1 MEKIVNKIDEVK
13 EFKTRGT
20 DANWYTGWN
29 ISKDDR
35 LRYSRL
41 SKESA
46 KAKKKALSEN
56 KVGFYQ
62 VINKPKLNPSR
73 LMPKIKS
80 NGLRALSLFSG
91 GGGMD
96 LGFDK
101 AGFEHVASY
110 ELLDFAADTIR
121 LNRPNWNVFS
131 GDDGDVT
138 DIDWIKYRGKV
149 DVVHGGPPCQ
159 PFSTA
164 GRQKGDK
171 DVRDMVPDHVRC
183 IQEVKPRAFVLEN
196 VQGLSS
202 KKFISYLQKILY
214 KPLEKEYNIKQFI
227 LNASG
232 FGVPQT
238 RKRIIF
244 VGVEK
249 TELNKYEIP
258 LDTHDY
264 SHLTKNFNGKIKTLI
279 PFKRNKIRR
288 KCMGVREAL
297 GLDDIGFDTIAP
309 TLRCTLT
316 GPRSTTSILS
326 STSAKN
332 VWDSINIWP
341 NGVQISREKAS
352 SFETKNGTFRL
363 SVEDCA
369 VIQGFPKNWKFVG
382 PVYKVLGQIGNSV
395 SPPMAYNI
403 AKSISQCLDR

>member
-1 MEKIVNKIDEVK
+1 MGKVVNNSEEIKG
-13 EFKTRGT
+13 FKTKGT
-20 DANWYTGWN
+20 NANWYTGWN
-29 ISKDDR
+29 ISKDER
-35 LRYSRL
+35 LRYSKL

-46 KAKKKALSEN
+46 KAKQKAIAEN
-56 KVGFYQ
+56 KIGYYQ
-62 VINKPKLNPSR
+62 IINKPRLNPNR
-73 LMPKIKS
+73 LMPIIRS
-80 NGLRALSLFSG
+80 TGLKALSLFSG

-96 LGFDK
+96 LGFDR
-101 AGFEHVASY
+101 AGFKHVASY
-110 ELLDFAADTIR
+110 ELLDFAAESIR

-131 GDDGDVT
+131 GEQGDVT
-138 DIDWIKYRGKV
+138 EIDWSKYKGQV
-149 DVVHGGPPCQ
+149 DVIHGGPPCQ

-164 GRQKGDK
+164 GRQKGSK
-171 DVRDMVPDHVRC
+171 DVRDMVPEHVRC
-183 IQEVKPRAFVLEN
+183 IQEIKPRAFVLEN

-202 KKFISYLQKILY
+202 KKFIMYLQKVLY
-214 KPLEKEYNIKQFI
+214 KPLEKEYNIKQFV

-232 FGVPQT
+232 FGVPQI

-244 VGVEK
+244 VGIKK
-249 TELNKYEIP
+249 TELTEYEIP

-264 SHLTKNFNGKIKTLI
+264 SHLTRKTNGKTKTI
-279 PFKRNKIRR
+279 PFQRTKMRK

-332 VWDSINIWP
+332 VWDSIHIWP
-341 NGVQISREKAS
+341 NGVQINRDKAS
-352 SFETKNGTFRL
+352 SFETKNGNFRL

-369 VIQGFPKNWKFVG
+369 VIQGFPKSWKFVG

-403 AKSISQCLDR
+403 AKSITQCLDR